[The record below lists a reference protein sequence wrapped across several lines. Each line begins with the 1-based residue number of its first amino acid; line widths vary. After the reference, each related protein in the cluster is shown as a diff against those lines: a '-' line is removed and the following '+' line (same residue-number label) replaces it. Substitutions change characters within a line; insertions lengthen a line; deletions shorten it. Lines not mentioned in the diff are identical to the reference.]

1 MKEQD
6 LSNQL
11 ESVLRDFLNCHYN
24 DFGVK
29 AQWLFQYDWKS
40 PINFV
45 LGYKYAVDERQEV
58 KEDISYFLG
67 NTFIGENIN
76 DLIANFE
83 KYDFNSKNEV
93 IEYIEKQIILE
104 LNRILDM

>member
-1 MKEQD
+1 MKEQE

-11 ESVLRDFLNCHYN
+11 ESMLKKFLNCYYN

-29 AQWLFQYDWKS
+29 SQRLFQNDWKS

-45 LGYKYAVDERQEV
+45 LGYKYAVDRRQEV
-58 KEDISYFLG
+58 KNDISYFLG

-76 DLIANFE
+76 DLIMNFE
-83 KYDFNSKNEV
+83 KYGFKSKNEV
-93 IEYIEKQIILE
+93 IEYIEKEIILE